1 MPATTTNARRST
13 TGGGPERPTS
23 RPGRPA
29 PAAAGDPPPVSA
41 GGRVRPRV
49 RAGQIVAAQ
58 VALAAPVAAA
68 GRGALPMLAAV
79 AMALVVLPLAWVR
92 LRGRWLFEW
101 LGAGLG
107 YLTRRRTL
115 PAHAGPAA
123 LLGVVADA
131 LVRPVELA
139 GGSAAVLDD
148 ATGMVA
154 VLELGDP
161 GDLLG
166 DGPRTLPLPAALLPA
181 ATPGS
186 PPVRVQLLLTGAPA
200 PTVEASGGVATSYR
214 QLTDGRLPGRERAV
228 LAVRVLRVD
237 DLTADDLRRALSG
250 TLRRIIRRLGPVGAR
265 PLGAE
270 AALRVVGELAHHDDR
285 PAMESWQAV
294 RTGDLLQTTF
304 RLHRWPD
311 PRTDGGRHLTSR
323 LLALPVTATTVSI
336 AAGPWAGADPASAPT
351 ELTVRLAARTP
362 AELASAAGALRRVV
376 TGAGG
381 EVRRLDGEQLTGLAA
396 TLPLAL
402 PSPGPTGI
410 AALEVTLGEAGLML
424 GANRHGGAVTVR
436 LFRPESTRIMLVGG
450 VRAAQLVTLRA
461 MALGARVVVQTG
473 RPRVW
478 EPFVRGVGAPGD
490 MIPLLPPG
498 RPLGDAVGT
507 PLRPLLVVLDVGP
520 TPPEPEPGSPWRAT
534 LLLRDELTAA
544 DADAL
549 GRADLAVLQPLDPAE
564 AALAGTALGLG
575 GTAEWLTRIRDDMVA
590 VVNRRALRWAL
601 ISPTPIEAHLVGHP
615 GRR

>member
-1 MPATTTNARRST
+1 MSTGDRPDRPGPGPGPGATESPAARRGT
-13 TGGGPERPTS
+13 TRP
-23 RPGRPA
+23 RGH
-29 PAAAGDPPPVSA
+29 
-41 GGRVRPRV
+41 PRV
-49 RAGQIVAAQ
+49 RAGQVVAAQ
-58 VALAAPVAAA
+58 VAVAVPVAAV
-68 GRGALPMLAAV
+68 GRGALSMAV
-79 AMALVVLPLAWVR
+79 ALAVVLVTLPLAWGR

-107 YLTRRRTL
+107 YLTRRRAL
-115 PAHAGPAA
+115 PADAGSAA
-123 LLGVVADA
+123 LLGLVAPDA
-131 LVRPVELA
+131 VVRPVELA

-161 GDLLG
+161 ADLLG
-166 DGPRTLPLPAALLPA
+166 DGARPLPLPAALLPA
-181 ATPGS
+181 AGPDG

-200 PTVEASGGVATSYR
+200 PAVEATGAVATSYR

-237 DLTADDLRRALSG
+237 GTTADDLRRALSG

-265 PLGAE
+265 PLGE
-270 AALRVVGELAHHDDR
+270 RAALRVLGELAHHDQR
-285 PAMESWQAV
+285 AALESWQAV

-304 RLHRWPD
+304 RLQHWPE
-311 PRTDGGRHLTSR
+311 PEAEGSRRLVSR
-323 LLALPVTATTVSI
+323 LLALPATATTVSLD
-336 AAGPWAGADPASAPT
+336 AGSHPGADPASAPT
-351 ELTVRLAARTP
+351 RLTVRVAARTP
-362 AELASAAGALRRVV
+362 AELAAAAGALRRVV
-376 TGAGG
+376 SGAGG

-402 PSPGPTGI
+402 PGTGPAGPATM
-410 AALEVTLGEAGLML
+410 EVTVGEAGLML

-436 LFRPESTRIMLVGG
+436 LFRPEGTRIMLVGG
-450 VRAAQLVTLRA
+450 VRAAQLIVLRA
-461 MALGARVVVQTG
+461 MALGARVLVQTG
-473 RPRVW
+473 RPGAW
-478 EPFVRGVGAPGD
+478 EPFVRGVGAPGG

-498 RPLGDAVGT
+498 RPLGDEVGS
-507 PLRPLLVVLDVGP
+507 PLRPLLVVVDVGP
-520 TPPEPEPGSPWRAT
+520 TPADPAPGPPWRAT
-534 LLLRDELTAA
+534 LLLRDELTAT

-575 GTAEWLTRIRDDMVA
+575 DSAGWLTRIREDMVA

-601 ISPTPIEAHLVGHP
+601 VSPTPIEAQLVGYP